1 MVENSLS
8 QIRLTAAALLAA
20 AVGDYAPQTLKI
32 RGGKTSWGFYYDFIF
47 LAPISEEMLPFL
59 EERMRQIASQNLEI
73 KIHEMIPSNA
83 ADYLLHHRH
92 PYAAHFVK
100 KLSIPLIQILQMGE
114 FVDPIHGECLS
125 HSGELE
131 AFKLLGIEE
140 RPDLN
145 FRGDKKKV
153 MRIYGTAFP
162 KKEALKA
169 FMREKKRWLENH
181 HLIWGEKLELFM
193 LELSR
198 SPDHFEKVEIFWTR
212 AGEKV
217 LHHFKQ
223 LWRKI
228 FIKEGFELIQTS
240 GKDLTASH
248 LKFFA
253 LREKSEEPLC
263 IAEMRAPLVGG
274 EISPLEGFF
283 TAQHTHRDR
292 AHIFCSKKHL
302 REKMISSLKFLE
314 KIPRMFQL
322 NYEVLAS
329 SSEEW
334 KVLFEEE
341 LGVKVQTSREIK
353 VEWLIKEGECELR
366 KGPYLTVKEWG
377 KGYLIELSAFFS
389 LERMLAHILEIQEK
403 DLSQKKEILSKIE
416 SLDE

>member
-1 MVENSLS
+1 
-8 QIRLTAAALLAA
+8 
-20 AVGDYAPQTLKI
+20 
-32 RGGKTSWGFYYDFIF
+32 
-47 LAPISEEMLPFL
+47 
-59 EERMRQIASQNLEI
+59 
-73 KIHEMIPSNA
+73 
-83 ADYLLHHRH
+83 
-92 PYAAHFVK
+92 
-100 KLSIPLIQILQMGE
+100 
-114 FVDPIHGECLS
+114 
-125 HSGELE
+125 
-131 AFKLLGIEE
+131 
-140 RPDLN
+140 
-145 FRGDKKKV
+145 
-153 MRIYGTAFP
+153 
-162 KKEALKA
+162 
-169 FMREKKRWLENH
+169 
-181 HLIWGEKLELFM
+181 
-193 LELSR
+193 
-198 SPDHFEKVEIFWTR
+198 
-212 AGEKV
+212 GEKV
-217 LHHFKQ
+217 LHHFQQ

-228 FIKEGFELIQTS
+228 FIKEGFELIQTF

-302 REKMISSLKFLE
+302 REKMISSLKFLK

-322 NYEVLAS
+322 NYELLAF

-334 KVLFEEE
+334 RALFEEE

-366 KGPYLTVKEWG
+366 KGPYFTVKEWG